1 MEGLSKQAAGEGRQ
15 KRRQSSAQP
24 SPSRW
29 RSPVQQLS
37 YTTDLVCA
45 LRRIRR
51 ASSPSP
57 TTTRAVREAADRI
70 LAAAAR
76 GRSRWSRAILST
88 RRRSLKLLRRRR
100 RLPSPA
106 SSRGLPAALERKVK
120 MLGRL
125 VPGCRKLPLTA
136 LLKEASDYVAAL
148 EMQVQAMAALTR
160 TLSTPPQELSS

>member
-1 MEGLSKQAAGEGRQ
+1 MEGLSKQAPGEGKQ
-15 KRRQSSAQP
+15 KRRRSLAQP

-45 LRRIRR
+45 LRRVRR
-51 ASSPSP
+51 VSSPSLAA
-57 TTTRAVREAADRI
+57 TRAVREAADRI

-76 GRSRWSRAILST
+76 GRSRWSRSILST

-100 RLPSPA
+100 RGPLSA
-106 SSRGLPAALERKVK
+106 SSRGPPATLERKVK

-125 VPGCRKLPLTA
+125 VPGCRKLPLAA

-148 EMQVQAMAALTR
+148 EMQVQAMAALAQ
-160 TLSTPPQELSS
+160 TLSTTPQDRSS